1 VRQIDRTPAGVVE
14 SGRFGTGQI
23 AAVETPAIIEA
34 VRLSGVGGERSG
46 GRDRDE
52 PRSDKR
58 FGPKKKQRAREKS
71 KA

>member
-23 AAVETPAIIEA
+23 AAMETPAIIE
-34 VRLSGVGGERSG
+34 VLRLTGVGGDRSG

-58 FGPKKKQRAREKS
+58 CGPGWEKLYFMVN
-71 KA
+71 